1 MAARRR
7 SRAAP
12 SCTAATAS
20 GRCGGRPEAP
30 CGDDRRASPLRCSAP
45 QLTTLRHA
53 DDLRGS
59 RHAPPHIHAQGQGG
73 TVEIVLE
80 PLSLRAVRGRLT
92 DSQVRA
98 VVRIARERHV
108 ELLRAWRTHHG

>member
-1 MAARRR
+1 M
-7 SRAAP
+7 P
-12 SCTAATAS
+12 TIFE
-20 GRCGGRPEAP
+20 EA
-30 CGDDRRASPLRCSAP
+30 GFRFMIYVHD
-45 QLTTLRHA
+45 
-53 DDLRGS
+53 
-59 RHAPPHIHAQGQGG
+59 HAPPHIHAQGHGG